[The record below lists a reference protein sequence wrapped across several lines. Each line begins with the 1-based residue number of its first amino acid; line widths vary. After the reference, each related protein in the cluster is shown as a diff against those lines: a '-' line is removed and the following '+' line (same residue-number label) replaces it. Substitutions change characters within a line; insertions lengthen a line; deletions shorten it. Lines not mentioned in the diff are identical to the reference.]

1 MCRAFEIV
9 VKGVYGFL
17 KEVSESVEGV
27 AECRC
32 TFADF
37 PSKASAGATLWR
49 ASCLPSW
56 ILAAHV
62 RGMGQALVRSRQTT
76 CAFVHLPARRGE
88 AAPTLPPPRAGLV
101 EVLRFARAM
110 SSAES
115 SSARPSVR
123 RAAMAAEKSLAPQP
137 RCDA

>member
-1 MCRAFEIV
+1 MPVYLRRLPL
-9 VKGVYGFL
+9 KGVGR
-17 KEVSESVEGV
+17 SDAV
-27 AECRC
+27 ARQLL
-32 TFADF
+32 AQLD
-37 PSKASAGATLWR
+37 PGSAR
-49 ASCLPSW
+49 ARSLRH
-56 ILAAHV
+56 A
-62 RGMGQALVRSRQTT
+62 GMEQALVRSRQTT